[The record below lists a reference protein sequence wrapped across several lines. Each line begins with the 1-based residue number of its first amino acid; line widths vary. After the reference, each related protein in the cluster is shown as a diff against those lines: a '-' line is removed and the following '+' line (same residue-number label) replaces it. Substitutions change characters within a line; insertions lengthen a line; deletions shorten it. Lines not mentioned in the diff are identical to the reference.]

1 MPLFKERNYI
11 MYQRILQNSSN
22 GGTKRSPLTYEY
34 KQITTSANTPFTET
48 CSKKPI
54 FIIKTSYFYD
64 STKSTYVYDVEYD
77 KCTYI
82 ETMQPSNNIG
92 IISDTEYQFNAGS
105 SRSTTHI
112 ILFVIEE

>member
-1 MPLFKERNYI
+1 M
-11 MYQRILQNSSN
+11 LQNSSN

-34 KQITTSANTPFTET
+34 KQRTTSANTTFTET

-54 FIIKTSYFYD
+54 FIIRTSYYYD
-64 STKSTYVYDVEYD
+64 GSKSIDAYDVEYD
-77 KCTYI
+77 KCTSI

-92 IISDTEYQFNAGS
+92 IISDTEYQFSTGS
-105 SRSTTHI
+105 SRSATHT